1 MGLGDI
7 HEDLP
12 FGHPT
17 TPQEQLQRLFGLVD
31 ATCGRLLSS
40 WTDEVDDRDLG
51 FPLFALSRMG
61 IYHQDLFQE
70 ASMRLSMRLSGLNGL
85 PTQGLRQ
92 WLLACNSMN
101 HSLSSHAVAIAGYEP
116 LVPWEREE
124 DSRLH
129 QMAGALAFLPS
140 PNPLLDRV
148 LTEIASRP
156 VAQLQKSK
164 AVALY
169 GLHVVHLLIAS
180 GCLVSRVRLPEPLAQ
195 ALSRTLEQKSRVV
208 RRCSRLED
216 VLGQALTASGYEVRH
231 DVLAAPGLSADFK
244 CEGKGSFYLEVDGP
258 SHFCVRP
265 FWRRRG
271 RALLKQRVFASQGWP
286 LVSIPYWI
294 AAPPGAYARRDV
306 PGRPPH
312 LEVKQEELKQLVEE
326 QLDAWHASED
336 KQWWASTWE
345 NADRKGLGEMRSIES
360 TEQIHERS

>member
-17 TPQEQLQRLFGLVD
+17 TPQEHLQRLYGVVD
-31 ATCGRLLSS
+31 ATCGKLLGC
-40 WTDEVDDRDLG
+40 WAEAVQDDRDFT

-61 IYHQDLFQE
+61 IYHQEVFEE
-70 ASMRLSMRLSGLNGL
+70 ASVRLSGKLKGL
-85 PTQGLRQ
+85 ATQGLRQ
-92 WLLACNSMN
+92 WLLACNSVN
-101 HSLSSHAVAIAGYEP
+101 HSLASHAAAIACYEP
-116 LVPWEREE
+116 PVPWEREE

-129 QMAGALAFLPS
+129 QMVGALAFLPS
-140 PNPLLDRV
+140 PNPLLDHV
-148 LTEIASRP
+148 LTEVASRP

-169 GLHVVHLLIAS
+169 GLHVVHLLTAS
-180 GCLVSRVRLPEPLAQ
+180 GCLPTSVRLPEPLVNELAQ
-195 ALSRTLEQKSRVV
+195 ALERRSRLV

-216 VLGQALTASGYEVRH
+216 VLGQALTGCGYEVQH
-231 DVLAAPGLSADFK
+231 DVLAAPGLSADFR
-244 CEGKGSFYLEVDGP
+244 CHGRHGRGFFVEVDGP

-265 FWRRRG
+265 FWRPRG
-271 RALLKQRVFASQGWP
+271 RTLLKQRVFASQGWP

-312 LEVKQEELKQLVEE
+312 LEVNQEELKKLVEE
-326 QLDAWHASED
+326 QLDAWDCSAD
-336 KQWWASTWE
+336 RQWWASE
-345 NADRKGLGEMRSIES
+345 HLGKGRKES
-360 TEQIHERS
+360 RKDPGQMH